1 MGTRVVEQAATMPI
15 VLWLIQFDS
24 EHEGEL
30 PMRTAIAITSSS
42 YELTAARNSALLLPF
57 EHSLLRPVPFRCKTL
72 NCYPLAHQ
80 LAEHP
85 NLWLPGNCICL
96 ATFLSF
102 SCVCCQMFF
111 FTYLSFVGEGRQ
123 WVPLPF
129 TLARVLALGS
139 KGRRKYIFALLRLYS
154 RHLLGIFHRRL
165 VFESMA
171 S

>member
-1 MGTRVVEQAATMPI
+1 MGTRVVEEAATMPI

-24 EHEGEL
+24 QHEGEL

-42 YELTAARNSALLLPF
+42 YELTAARKAPHWLPVNLTVK
-57 EHSLLRPVPFRCKTL
+57 HSLLRPVPFRCKTL

-102 SCVCCQMFF
+102 SCLLPNVFYLFVFCRGRAPVGSFAVHLGTCQ
-111 FTYLSFVGEGRQ
+111 
-123 WVPLPF
+123 
-129 TLARVLALGS
+129 GS
-139 KGRRKYIFALLRLYS
+139 EGRRKYIFALPRLYS
-154 RHLLGIFHRRL
+154 WHLLGIFHGGH